1 MPIPKPRDDES
12 EDDFIARCMSND
24 IMEEDYPDN
33 DQRLAVCYTQWRER
47 DKATHPHGK
56 HICECP
62 ECGKETTVE
71 EDIKC
76 NTQKCPECGTRM
88 RAKDTGERRSSMDGI
103 ERKAVSLTLDDEKEG
118 SFIAKIA
125 ELDVIDSD
133 GDETKP
139 GAFKGNAEVLVSAYQ
154 HGSWMGSLPVGK
166 AVITEEGK
174 NVLAIGE
181 FNLKSDAGKEH
192 YEAVK
197 FSGGLQE
204 WSYGFKVDESEEETR
219 DGQKI
224 RVLKKVTVFE
234 ISPVLLGAGVDTGT
248 LAIKTDKRTYAD
260 HAEMALAAVTDLVN
274 RTQSL
279 ADLRRKEG
287 RVLSSKN
294 RERMKKLLTM
304 LKGVAS
310 DLEGLLDA
318 TEPQDDEKLAQAV
331 LIFSKIKRELS
342 EVI

>member
-1 MPIPKPRDDES
+1 MPIPKPHDDES
-12 EDDFIARCMSND
+12 EDDFLSRCMSND
-24 IMEEDYPDN
+24 TMEEDYPDT
-33 DQRLAVCYTQWRER
+33 DQRLAVCGDTWRSR
-47 DKATHPHGK
+47 NKAL
-56 HICECP
+56 I
-62 ECGKETTVE
+62 ET
-71 EDIKC
+71 
-76 NTQKCPECGTRM
+76 
-88 RAKDTGERRSSMDGI
+88 I
-103 ERKAVSLTLDDEKEG
+103 ERKAVSLTLDEEKEG

-125 ELDVIDSD
+125 ELNVIDLD

-139 GAFKGNAEVLVSAYQ
+139 GAFKDNGEVLVSAYQ

-174 NVLAIGE
+174 NVLATGE
-181 FNLKSDAGKEH
+181 FNLKSDAGREH
-192 YEAVK
+192 YESVK

-204 WSYGFKVDESEEETR
+204 WSYGFKVEEADEETR
-219 DGQKI
+219 DGQRI
-224 RVLKKVTVFE
+224 RVLKKVKVFE

-248 LAIKTDKRTYAD
+248 LAIKADKKTYAD

-274 RTQSL
+274 RTESL

-294 RERMKKLLTM
+294 RERMKKLLGM

-310 DLEGLLDA
+310 DLQELLDA
-318 TEPQDDEKLAQAV
+318 TEPVDDEKLAQAQA
-331 LIFSKIKRELS
+331 LYLKIKRELS